1 MPVRGAQD
9 KLWAHPVTARID
21 MGLFSHA
28 PFRKM
33 PGETWK
39 VFIKPRAEIPPGKTW
54 GWETLTLKY

>member
-1 MPVRGAQD
+1 M
-9 KLWAHPVTARID
+9 WAHPVTARID
-21 MGLFSHA
+21 MLFSHA